1 MDCQIG
7 RVAWVSPF
15 QREKYYLRILLYVV
29 PGCSSFEELKTVNGV
44 VMETFQLACLERG
57 LLANDQECDDC
68 LREAS
73 LTQSGNQLRTLY
85 TIIL

>member
-15 QREKYYLRILLYVV
+15 QREKYYLRMLLYVV